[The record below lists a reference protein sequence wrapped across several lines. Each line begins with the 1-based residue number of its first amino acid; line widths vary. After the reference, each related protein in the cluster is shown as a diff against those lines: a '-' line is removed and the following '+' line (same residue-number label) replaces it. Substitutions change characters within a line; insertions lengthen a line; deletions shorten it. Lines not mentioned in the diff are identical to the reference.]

1 MIEPNIQWGDILN
14 SLGGTPTIPT
24 AYDTG
29 DYTLQD
35 LTPEQ
40 QLKAYQIDALA
51 NLALNDY
58 DGESNQTYNRIKEIL
73 PSKAFEGFD
82 SYTFSSGIGNRRS
95 KMKHA
100 VGSGRYIPL
109 MDESDYNFYKR
120 RINTLYNNALNSII
134 IKEAENSARIP
145 GGNFEK
151 AKNAFEQFS
160 PNFSQNWLNTIQNL
174 GIRGVYNPVENDLQV
189 FPQEDDE
196 FLAPYT
202 VPDVYNG
209 LQLKNIPHTVRHEL
223 EHWRQ
228 SILNPLW
235 INARAWNDFVT
246 YVDPKTGMVSRKRV
260 NQKDKKSPTMG
271 YNRIV
276 LGSNLDS
283 LIPMFARYSPVYHMS
298 SPSEFAADFYAFLY
312 AMGANSI
319 KDLSEDQYEELLQ
332 RMAAKYPIYTKDL
345 DKYPEHAYDEIEHAI
360 KMIERHR
367 FEKGGAVKKLNY
379 LDYFKSGSKIN
390 IKKSHKGLF
399 TSYCKGKV
407 TEDCIRKGKA
417 SKDPAIRKRAVFAE
431 NARKFKH

>member
-1 MIEPNIQWGDILN
+1 MIEPNIQWGEILN

-24 AYDTG
+24 TYETG

-51 NLALNDY
+51 NLAVN
-58 DGESNQTYNRIKEIL
+58 GAFNRIKEIL
-73 PSKAFEGFD
+73 PAKAFQGFAD
-82 SYTFSSGIGNRRS
+82 YVYDLDYKDRS
-95 KMKHA
+95 KMRHA
-100 VGSGRYIPL
+100 VGSGIYRPL
-109 MDESDYNFYKR
+109 MDASDLESYIQKV
-120 RINTLYNNALNSII
+120 NTLYNNTLDSII
-134 IKEAENSARIP
+134 NKEAESATHIP
-145 GGNFEK
+145 GKSFEET
-151 AKNAFEQFS
+151 KNITKLLAPS
-160 PNFSQNWLNTIQNL
+160 LSTNWDNTVQNL
-174 GIRGVYNPVENDLQV
+174 KKRGTYTPQQNRILI
-189 FPQEDDE
+189 FPIEDNE
-196 FLAPYT
+196 FLSPYT
-202 VPDVYNG
+202 VPDVYAG
-209 LQLKNIPHTVRHEL
+209 FRPFSHLPHTIRHEL

-228 SILNPLW
+228 FKLNPQW
-235 INARAWNDFVT
+235 KGATSWNDFTT
-246 YVDPKTGMVSRKRV
+246 YIDPKTGMVSQKRV

-271 YNRIV
+271 YDRIV

-283 LIPMFARYSPVYHMS
+283 LIPMFAGTSPVYHQS
-298 SPSEFAADFYAFLY
+298 SPVEFAADFYALLSE
-312 AMGANSI
+312 MGANSVE
-319 KDLSEDQYEELLQ
+319 DLSTKQYNLLLKS
-332 RMAAKYPIYTKDL
+332 MAAAYPIYVKDSN
-345 DKYPEHAYDEIEHAI
+345 KYPGHAYDKIDHAI

-367 FEKGGAVKKLNY
+367 FEEGGTVKKLNY